1 MLSPVP
7 TYAESCAHIARAVTV
22 GDRNSQ
28 TLVSENRN
36 HYGESQL
43 SLCTYTYI
51 SILYINRYIY
61 TCIYTYIH
69 AYIYMYI
76 YIRKCTGGRRVV
88 VEKEVT

>member
-61 TCIYTYIH
+61 IHVYIHTYMHTYICIYISENVLVVGGLWW
-69 AYIYMYI
+69 
-76 YIRKCTGGRRVV
+76 RKR
-88 VEKEVT
+88 

>member
-43 SLCTYTYI
+43 SLCTYTYV

-61 TCIYTYIH
+61 IHVYIHTYMHTYICIYISENVLVVGGLWW
-69 AYIYMYI
+69 
-76 YIRKCTGGRRVV
+76 RKR
-88 VEKEVT
+88 